1 MATHSSILAWEIP
14 WTEEPGRLQSTG
26 LQRVEHD
33 WATNTFTKTSW
44 KFRNRLKN
52 VPSSQEAFDEAG
64 CVELKGIHP
73 QAHCGSFLG
82 LCVCVC
88 GWPCLAAVW
97 YPNYRTSDGTP
108 KWKCGVLTAGL
119 PGKSLVVVLTQSL
132 VCTSQWWVP
141 SWRFLHEN
149 HLPGIGS
156 CHLPQR
162 FPCSWTLSDRGF
174 LGFVLFQK
182 TKTTVF
188 LLFTISPFKK
198 EDTPWFYNSCI
209 FYMSFILWLCP
220 KLYILNMAW
229 IISYLR
235 TKHKLCV
242 FSICSDIQRSK
253 VVVFFF
259 F

>member
-1 MATHSSILAWEIP
+1 M
-14 WTEEPGRLQSTG
+14 
-26 LQRVEHD
+26 
-33 WATNTFTKTSW
+33 
-44 KFRNRLKN
+44 
-52 VPSSQEAFDEAG
+52 
-64 CVELKGIHP
+64 
-73 QAHCGSFLG
+73 
-82 LCVCVC
+82 CVC
-88 GWPCLAAVW
+88 WPCLAAVW

-156 CHLPQR
+156 CHLPQS

-188 LLFTISPFKK
+188 FLFTISPFKK